1 MNDKLKELIQ
11 PYWVEEQQGVYI
23 PLIDKVLL
31 KNNVPEM
38 PYGDYMEYAK
48 SNGVQIATKDELL
61 QMYLQKDEINK
72 ILREHNGD
80 MLDSWFGSSS
90 EYGLY
95 YEWFVN
101 FGSGFC
107 YYATKLNYSASRVV
121 VDLKLK
127 KTNKKFDPGLGA
139 MTSRPL
145 EHVQL
150 LATAYESANQNFGSS
165 HYIKPQVSR
174 EYFERMSETQVR
186 GLPFIGSLQPWK
198 IAPKKEEVK
207 DEDNW

>member
-11 PYWVEEQQGVYI
+11 PYWVEEQHGVYI

-207 DEDNW
+207 DENNW